1 MHSPEE
7 NALQK
12 ASGPQ
17 GGPKQDHKTKG
28 CPKLKE
34 AKVKED
40 DGERSTGCP
49 REWCSREDVS
59 SSQLPGTGL
68 QIGSSLCSRGS
79 LEPRSVV
86 DLSLCLSCLPCLK
99 QKEIPEG
106 GRWKVLL

>member
-1 MHSPEE
+1 MREANIHSPEE

-12 ASGPQ
+12 AWEPQ

-49 REWCSREDVS
+49 RE
-59 SSQLPGTGL
+59 
-68 QIGSSLCSRGS
+68 
-79 LEPRSVV
+79 
-86 DLSLCLSCLPCLK
+86 
-99 QKEIPEG
+99 
-106 GRWKVLL
+106 